1 MVWLY
6 NRLVTFKKR
15 MNLKTTKTHRKL
27 MLLEIVICKI
37 VMVVCAILL
46 IAVMIKEKGVFWM
59 DLKNNEVLGKIFLA
73 FSGVTLVVVTLIT
86 IFCLKNSNT

>member
-1 MVWLY
+1 
-6 NRLVTFKKR
+6 
-15 MNLKTTKTHRKL
+15 
-27 MLLEIVICKI
+27 MLLEIVICRIAI
-37 VMVVCAILL
+37 VVSAIFM
-46 IAVMIKEKGVFWM
+46 IAVAIKEKGVFWM